1 MESDTCGGAIDP
13 KCVFRQCSVVIV
25 IPVVKGRGYKSEFV
39 RLSKKEREVREMF
52 SKTIPA
58 WTVLAMVGAMFAGV
72 TSSYATPLQ
81 VTTDLDLQGQGL
93 GVAFGGVGLEDLGG
107 GTASITVD
115 IGGEVQVAFLY
126 WTGRDLPCMQEA
138 GACVIVEPYRDQEMV
153 FNGNAITGDVIGYEE
168 PIPGEQNAI
177 GYRADVTAIVQAE
190 GPGTHMFTIAD
201 GDLGS
206 NLYRLNGAG
215 LIVAFIDAGELRFS
229 RLLGADGLDFAWAP
243 SPYPSVQVS
252 VPVDFTYDATD
263 ADRTAELIIFCGDGT
278 AARPDRIDV
287 SDNPSIVNQIAGSA
301 GESWDALSFDV
312 AIPTGVGMTTVEAVS
327 PADQSN
333 PDSLTW
339 TLGAMLIPYPICGD
353 GILDPGEECDD
364 GNNEDGD
371 GCSAT
376 CELEG
381 YCGDGILDPGEECDD
396 GNNEDGDGCSAE
408 CELEEPG
415 GEGCTPG
422 YWKNALENW
431 VGYAPEDLFD
441 DVFGVDAP
449 GDKTFLETLQT
460 GGGGQKALGRHAVA
474 ALLNVSHPDVSYLY
488 TTAEVIAIVQEAY
501 ATGEYNAAKNMLAEQ
516 NELLSSI
523 CD

>member
-1 MESDTCGGAIDP
+1 M
-13 KCVFRQCSVVIV
+13 
-25 IPVVKGRGYKSEFV
+25 KSK
-39 RLSKKEREVREMF
+39 S
-52 SKTIPA
+52 IPA

-81 VTTDLDLQGQGL
+81 VTADLDLQGQGL
-93 GVAFGGVGLEDLGG
+93 GVAFGGVGLEDLGA

-126 WTGRDLPCMQEA
+126 WAGRDNPCMEEA

-201 GDLGS
+201 GDLGN
-206 NLYRLNGAG
+206 NLDRLNGAG
-215 LIVAFIDAGELRFS
+215 LIVAFIDAGELRYHQ
-229 RLLGADGLDFAWAP
+229 LIGAEGLDFAWAP
-243 SPYPSVQVS
+243 SPYPDVQVTE
-252 VPVDFTYDATD
+252 PVDFMYAATD
-263 ADRTAELIIFCGDGT
+263 ADRTAELIIFCGDAT
-278 AARPDRIDV
+278 ADRPDRVDV
-287 SDNPSIVNQIAGSA
+287 SDNPSIVDALASTAGD
-301 GESWDALSFDV
+301 SWDALSFDV
-312 AIPTGVGMTTVEAVS
+312 TIPMGVGMTTVEAVS
-327 PADQSN
+327 PAEETN

-339 TLGAMLIPYPICGD
+339 TLGAMLIPFPICGD

-371 GCSAT
+371 GCSA
-376 CELEG
+376 
-381 YCGDGILDPGEECDD
+381 D
-396 GNNEDGDGCSAE
+396 
-408 CELEEPG
+408 CELEEEPGG

-422 YWKNALENW
+422 YWKQPHHFGSW
-431 VGYAPEDLFD
+431 VCYATSDLFD

-449 GDKTFLETLQT
+449 GDKTLLETLWT
-460 GGGGQKALGRHAVA
+460 GGGKEHALGRHAVA
-474 ALLNVSHPDVSYLY
+474 ALLNASNPDVSFMY

-501 ATGEYNAAKNMLAEQ
+501 ATGEYNAAKDMLAEQ
-516 NELLSSI
+516 NEMGCPLGRAEI
-523 CD
+523 E